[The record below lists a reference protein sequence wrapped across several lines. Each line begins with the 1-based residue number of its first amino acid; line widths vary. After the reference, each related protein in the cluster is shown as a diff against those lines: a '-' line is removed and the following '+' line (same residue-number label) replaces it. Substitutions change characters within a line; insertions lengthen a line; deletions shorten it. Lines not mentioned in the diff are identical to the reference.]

1 MVYASNYLTTVK
13 QLDKIGNPKI
23 PFIFQDTAMK
33 ICTRCNQTKQL
44 TDFSRGKSM
53 CKPCATMDIQERNKT
68 PIC

>member
-1 MVYASNYLTTVK
+1 
-13 QLDKIGNPKI
+13 
-23 PFIFQDTAMK
+23 MK

-68 PIC
+68 PNNEIIEYSDLLIHFPL